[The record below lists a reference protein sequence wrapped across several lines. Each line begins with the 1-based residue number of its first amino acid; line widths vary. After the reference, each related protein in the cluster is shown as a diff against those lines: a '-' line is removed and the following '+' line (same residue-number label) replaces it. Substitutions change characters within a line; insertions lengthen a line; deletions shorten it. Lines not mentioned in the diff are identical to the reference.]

1 MDNLDN
7 DVCES
12 TMFAEIG
19 RAAARDAASD
29 LDLPHVV
36 HVYDRVLRLPT
47 VLGPFPDP
55 VSAAVFAE
63 RYAREA
69 CGSDDVASLRVEVIP
84 LEPVYLE

>member
-1 MDNLDN
+1 
-7 DVCES
+7 
-12 TMFAEIG
+12 MFAEIG
-19 RAAARDAASD
+19 RTTARDAASD

-63 RYAREA
+63 RYAREV
-69 CGSDDVASLRVEVIP
+69 CGSDDLASLRTDVIP